1 MKTGFFR
8 QVRELKLH
16 MKIPG
21 SALPI
26 QSQFHYVWNWKR
38 DSSESFVLVENQR
51 FFIKVKNCP
60 TLVSI
65 IVKPGYTQK
74 RDSER
79 NPWTLVQDPFGCT
92 SALSALENHSWSKF
106 SLPFLLLTRF
116 FYYSSD
122 GKILLL
128 AWGFE
133 VAEMPPGQGHYQN
146 IKGTTQSRWQQR
158 WCPHSW
164 YTSFK
169 GHRYP
174 RNSLFHVERFKAI

>member
-1 MKTGFFR
+1 MKTGFVR

-16 MKIPG
+16 RKIPG

-51 FFIKVKNCP
+51 FFIKVKNRP

-92 SALSALENHSWSKF
+92 SASSALENHS
-106 SLPFLLLTRF
+106 
-116 FYYSSD
+116 
-122 GKILLL
+122 
-128 AWGFE
+128 
-133 VAEMPPGQGHYQN
+133 
-146 IKGTTQSRWQQR
+146 
-158 WCPHSW
+158 
-164 YTSFK
+164 
-169 GHRYP
+169 
-174 RNSLFHVERFKAI
+174 